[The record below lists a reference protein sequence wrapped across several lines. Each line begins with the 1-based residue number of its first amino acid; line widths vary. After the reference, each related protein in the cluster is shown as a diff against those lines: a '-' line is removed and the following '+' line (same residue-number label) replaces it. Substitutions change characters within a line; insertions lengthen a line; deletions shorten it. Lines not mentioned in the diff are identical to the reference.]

1 MSFLLFLSGHLV
13 VEWKTKL
20 ERQKLIQTIF
30 ERSERNFMT
39 SQSASFS
46 PPIERCGCQQ
56 PAVEINSA
64 TLATIFK
71 VSPPA
76 SFPPLPTFCL
86 DIVTIIDISIYK
98 VYNIPTNNL
107 KLVQYKKEQAL
118 NQRLKE
124 ECCSFCTKPI
134 QGDWGTT
141 KIGQHSRK
149 WELQKYTNLLKCEL
163 KNNICLLMPQVFP
176 L

>member
-1 MSFLLFLSGHLV
+1 MPAASSGD
-13 VEWKTKL
+13 KL
-20 ERQKLIQTIF
+20 C
-30 ERSERNFMT
+30 NF
-39 SQSASFS
+39 SHNLQ
-46 PPIERCGCQQ
+46 
-56 PAVEINSA
+56 
-64 TLATIFK
+64 
-71 VSPPA
+71 

-86 DIVTIIDISIYK
+86 DTGTIIGISIYK
-98 VYNIPTNNL
+98 VYNNPTNNL

-163 KNNICLLMPQVFP
+163 KNNICLLMPQVFSIIEFLCFFLLDISFSGCWPDP
-176 L
+176 LILLKVVMIFLQSSKR